1 MTQMARLPA
10 YGAIGQQCV
19 IVTAIDVASL
29 AANTT
34 SDTALT
40 VPGSL
45 VGDTVEITPLGTW
58 PAGVVMGPHRV
69 SAAGTVQMRVGNVTV
84 GAVDPASQDYKVVL
98 NHIQP

>member
-1 MTQMARLPA
+1 MTQAARLPA
-10 YGAIGQQCV
+10 YGPIGQFAAL
-19 IVTAIDVASL
+19 VTADVASL

-40 VPGSL
+40 VPGAL

-69 SAAGTVQMRVGNVTV
+69 SAADTVQMRVGNVTA
-84 GAVDPASQDYKVVL
+84 GAVDPASQQYKVVC

>member
-1 MTQMARLPA
+1 MTQAARLPA
-10 YGAIGQQCV
+10 YGPIGQAATL
-19 IVTAIDVASL
+19 VTADVASL

-40 VPGSL
+40 VPGAL

-69 SAAGTVQMRVGNVTV
+69 SAADTVQMRVGNVTA
-84 GAVDPASQDYKVVL
+84 GAVDPASQQYKVVL